1 MKKIISAL
9 LAAVL
14 ILSCLALAACGGDS
28 DGDQQDENI
37 SGVVILATNDGS
49 AELLKSK
56 IEAKTGES
64 ISIVSQDKVGE
75 RFVIAIDPIG
85 SESFDSYG
93 WSVTDNRMS
102 VKSNVLTDFNVV
114 ADTLVSKITSL
125 ESIKTLQSESFK
137 TSAEFSIFE
146 TDENMSS
153 SIEAYANKYKQSVLS
168 APVFDASTVS
178 GSVYYISNS
187 GNDDND
193 GRSPET
199 AWASLSKLANVS
211 ISSGDAVLFECG
223 SVFRGTISTV
233 SGVTYAS
240 YGSGQKPIIVQSRMN
255 YAQEG
260 MWHLYDAENNIWCL
274 QAYVSDPG
282 IVVFNAKL
290 DSVDC
295 YGEITATRLWNQSDD
310 PEGRMPYSELLTSDK
325 DLVYYWGTP
334 TSTWSTFNQYDS
346 ANALYLRSEKNP
358 NTDYESIEIGEDIA
372 IFQVGTNTNV
382 TVDGLCFKYGGGHC
396 VSGSTFVED
405 LTVRNCVFAW
415 IGGGLLNG
423 ASLGNQSSRYGN
435 AIEIFG
441 GCDGFEVHNNW
452 IYEIFDTGITFQYH
466 YDSGTSKMVNIDIY
480 DNLVERSYWCLEWW
494 ISPNE
499 GAVKDPEVA
508 NVHVYDNVIREGFDS
523 WGTMQ
528 HSNPE
533 WGAMLNSGFGTK
545 NLSDFKIENNIFDR
559 TLVSGNPNVTTR
571 MLVISIASGN
581 ANIEYTGNIFVQH
594 KNQYIAKINFDGGS
608 SAFLTTKTQI
618 KRLINIVSTK
628 SSCDISNNFF
638 CLMGDSE

>member
-1 MKKIISAL
+1 MKRLTSSILVIVL
-9 LAAVL
+9 L
-14 ILSCLALAACGGDS
+14 ISCLALAACGG
-28 DGDQQDENI
+28 GQQTNSS
-37 SGVVILATNDGS
+37 SGIVILATTDGS
-49 AELLKSK
+49 AELLKAK
-56 IEAKTGES
+56 IDAKLGNS
-64 ISIVSQDKVGE
+64 VPIVSQSEVGE
-75 RFVIAIDPIG
+75 NTVIAIEPMGAD
-85 SESFDSYG
+85 SFDSYG
-93 WSVTDNRMS
+93 WTVNGSRITL
-102 VKSNVLTDFNVV
+102 KCNVLTDFNTL
-114 ADTLVSKITSL
+114 ADAFVSKISSP
-125 ESIKTLQSESFK
+125 ESVKSLQSESFK
-137 TSAEFSIFE
+137 TTAEFSIFDTTE
-146 TDENMSS
+146 SISS
-153 SIEAYANKYKQSVLS
+153 SIDAYANKYKDAVLS
-168 APVFDASTVS
+168 APVFDASSVS
-178 GSVYYISNS
+178 GTVYYISNN
-187 GNDDND
+187 GNDEND

-199 AWASLSKLANVS
+199 AWATLSKLANVTL
-211 ISSGDAVLFECG
+211 SSGDAVLFECG
-223 SVFRGTISTV
+223 SVFRGTISAF

-240 YGSGQKPIIVQSRMN
+240 YGNGQKPIIVQSKRN
-255 YAQEG
+255 YAQDG

-282 IVVFNAKL
+282 IMVFNAKL

-310 PEGRMPYSELLTSDK
+310 PKDRTPYSELLTSDE

-334 TSTWSTFNQYDS
+334 TSTWSTFNQYNS

-358 NTDYESIEIGEDIA
+358 NTEYDSIEIGEDIA
-372 IFQVGTNTNV
+372 IFKVGTSTNV

-396 VSGSTFVED
+396 VSGSTFVEN

-423 ASLGNQSSRYGN
+423 ASLSNQSSRYGN

-466 YDSGTSKMVNIDIY
+466 YDNGSSKMVNIEIY

-499 GAVKDPEVA
+499 GAAKDPEVA

-545 NLSDFKIENNIFDR
+545 NLSNFKVENNIFDR
-559 TLVSGNPNVTTR
+559 TFVAGNPNVTTR

-581 ANIEYTGNIFVQH
+581 ANVEYTGNIFVQH
-594 KNQYIAKINFDGGS
+594 KNQYIAKINYDGGS
-608 SAFLTTKTQI
+608 SSFLTTKAQI

-628 SSCDISNNFF
+628 STCDLSSNFF
-638 CLMGDSE
+638 CLLGDSE